1 MARKEFKTSPDQGVK
16 LITWGA
22 CGVLALEALR
32 ILYRYSLD
40 QVDLT
45 YTVLHLLILASILFG
60 AWLFSPH
67 AYVVRDGAL
76 MILRP
81 VGPVVIPLEEIE
93 SVQVLAPEDI
103 SWAVR
108 AFGSGGFFGI
118 YGKFWRTDLGF
129 VTYYLRNRENPIILE
144 TTTRGKIVLSPD
156 LPGLVRV
163 LAGG

>member
-1 MARKEFKTSPDQGVK
+1 MALKKFKTSPDEGVK

-32 ILYRYSLD
+32 MLYRFSLD

-45 YTVLHLLILASILFG
+45 YTILHLLILTAIPLT
-60 AWLFSPH
+60 AWFFSPQ
-67 AYVVRDGAL
+67 AYEVRDGAL

-93 SVQVLAPEDI
+93 SVQVAAPEDI

-108 AFGSGGFFGI
+108 AFGSGGFFGS
-118 YGKFWRTDLGF
+118 YGKYWRTDLGF
-129 VTYYLRNRENPIILE
+129 VTYYLRNRENPIILQ
-144 TTTRGKIVLSPD
+144 TTTRGQIVLSPD
-156 LPGLVRV
+156 HPGFVRV

>member
-1 MARKEFKTSPDQGVK
+1 MHFKTSPDQGVK

-22 CGVLALEALR
+22 CGVLTLEALR
-32 ILYRYSLD
+32 VLYRLSLD

-45 YTVLHLLILASILFG
+45 YTVLHLLILTSIPFF
-60 AWLFSPH
+60 AWLFSPQGY
-67 AYVVRDGAL
+67 AVRNGAL
-76 MILRP
+76 VVLRP
-81 VGPVVIPLEEIE
+81 AGSVVIPLEEIE
-93 SVQVLAPEDI
+93 SVQVAAPEDI

-156 LPGLVRV
+156 RPGLVRA
-163 LAGG
+163 LAGGA